1 MAFPC
6 VMNVMIVMK
15 ANGGHEGHEGNE
27 GYEGHGTWH
36 MIKHD
41 DGASQGPLEAIF
53 RFLNE
58 WLIFI

>member
-15 ANGGHEGHEGNE
+15 ANGGHEGH
-27 GYEGHGTWH
+27 GTWH

-41 DGASQGPLEAIF
+41 DGASQGPVEAIF

-58 WLIFI
+58 RLIFM